1 MIPTI
6 SAPVTEATATD
17 PNPSHD
23 EIAQCAR
30 ELWMESGQPEGR
42 DDAIWFEAERRVAS
56 ERRAPRE
63 AAVVQPAPA
72 SQPSQTQPHIR
83 KERRSGRHQKY
94 VM

>member
-1 MIPTI
+1 MTSSP
-6 SAPVTEATATD
+6 ATEATATD

-42 DDAIWFEAERRVAS
+42 DDAIWFEAERRVVS

-63 AAVVQPAPA
+63 AVVVQPTPA
-72 SQPSQTQPHIR
+72 SQPSQMQPHGR
-83 KERRSGRHQKY
+83 KDRRSGRHQKY